1 MSEKMLKNVRTPLME
16 QYLKIKA
23 DYQDTILLYRM
34 GDFYETFFE
43 DAKTISKELGIALTK
58 RAHGKSAEV
67 PLAGFPY
74 HALDN
79 YLYKLVQAGHRVAI
93 CEQVED
99 PKFAKGV
106 VKREVI
112 EVVTP
117 GATLSEKLL
126 DHKSNNFLAALAFS
140 ERSIGL
146 ALSDISTGEFYAAEI
161 KTEQLVEQMF
171 AFQPKEILV
180 SATQAEDLSTFITG
194 HLPVIITKRDDWMFN
209 YDYAHE
215 LLLNHFQIHSLKG
228 FGLDLLPA
236 AICAAGAII
245 NYLQENYKSSLEH
258 IRKLQVIN
266 LSEFM
271 ILDEA
276 TRRNLE
282 IKDPLHENRDGRTL
296 MDIIDVTQTAMG
308 GRLLRKWINQPLR
321 ITEEINRRLDLVEE
335 LYLKKDLHADIQSVL
350 KNCPDMERLIGKVAT
365 ERANGRDLIFLKNSL
380 AIIPS
385 VKKLIV
391 ESDLPGL
398 NETASQLNELDEIV
412 KLVDEAIVDD
422 PPLILSEGGIIKRGY
437 SKELDDISDS
447 AHHGKEWL
455 ISQQEKERTRT
466 GISTLKINYNKV
478 FGYYIEVTKTKLDK
492 IPPEYIRKQTL
503 VNAERFI
510 TPELKE
516 MEEKILTAEEKM
528 NSLEYN
534 LFQKIRGQVATE
546 TQKIQSNSNLLA
558 FLDCICSFSAVAIDN
573 DYVRPRISA
582 DTNLFLKKSR
592 HPVVEKFM
600 QPGEEFIPND
610 VSLNPVVEQI
620 WIITGPNMAGKSTFL
635 RQVGLIVFMAQIG
648 SFVPAEQAEIGL
660 VDRIFTRVGAS
671 DNLARGES
679 TFLVEMNE
687 TANILNNAT
696 DHSLV
701 LLDEIGRGTST
712 FDGLSIAWAV
722 SEYLHNEKTIQA
734 KTLFATHYHELT
746 ELAILY
752 PKIKNY
758 NVTVEEW
765 DNKIIFLRKIIPGG
779 TDNSYG
785 IHVAQMAGLPRT
797 VIERAREILTNLE
810 ANELSPNRMPKL
822 AKRHAGREVDQSQVS
837 LFPAAK
843 NSPIE
848 NELKSI
854 DLNKMTPLD
863 ALVKLNELK
872 KLLEKE
878 N

>member
-1 MSEKMLKNVRTPLME
+1 MTKVNIKNVRTPLME

-23 DYQDTILLYRM
+23 DYQETILLYRM
-34 GDFYETFFE
+34 GDFYETFYD
-43 DAKTISKELGIALTK
+43 DAKIISKELGIALTK
-58 RAHGKSAEV
+58 RAHGKSADV

-99 PKFAKGV
+99 PKLAKGV

-126 DHKSNNFLAALAFS
+126 DHKSNNFLAALHFA
-140 ERSIGL
+140 EKSIGL
-146 ALSDISTGEFYAAEI
+146 ALSDISTGEFYTAEI
-161 KTEQLVEQMF
+161 RLDQLIEQLL
-171 AFQPKEILV
+171 AFQPKEILIA
-180 SATQAEDLSTFITG
+180 SGQADELSTFISG
-194 HLPVIITKRDDWMFN
+194 HIPVIMTKRDDWMFN
-209 YDYAHE
+209 FEYAHE
-215 LLLNHFQIHSLKG
+215 LLLNHFQVHSLKG
-228 FGLDLLPA
+228 FGMESLPD
-236 AICAAGAII
+236 AISASGAVI
-245 NYLQENYKSSLEH
+245 NYLQENYKSSLDH
-258 IRKLQVIN
+258 IRKIQTIN
-266 LSEFM
+266 LSEYM

-282 IKDPLHENRDGRTL
+282 IKNPLRENVDGKTL
-296 MDIIDVTQTAMG
+296 MEVIDVTKTAMG

-321 ITEEINRRLDLVEE
+321 VKKEINKRLDLVEE
-335 LYLKKDLHADIQSVL
+335 LYLNKDVQTQIQDIL

-365 ERANGRDLIFLKNSL
+365 ARANGRDLIFLKNSIK
-380 AIIPS
+380 IIPGL
-385 VKKLIV
+385 KKMILETEI
-391 ESDLPGL
+391 PGL
-398 NETASQLNELDEIV
+398 KATISQLEELDE
-412 KLVDEAIVDD
+412 LVNLIEEAIVDD
-422 PPLILSEGGIIKRGY
+422 PPLTLMEGGLIKRSY
-437 SKELDDISDS
+437 SADLDKLYEI

-455 ISQQEKERTRT
+455 VSEQEKERQKT

-478 FGYYIEVTKTKLDK
+478 FGYYIEVTKTNLDK

-528 NSLEYN
+528 NSMEYEI
-534 LFQKIRGQVATE
+534 FQEIREQVADE
-546 TQKIQSNSNLLA
+546 IDKIQSNSNLIA
-558 FLDCICSFSAVAIDN
+558 FLDCICSFSSVATDHE
-573 DYVRPRISA
+573 YVRPKIS
-582 DTNLFLKKSR
+582 DKTDLYLKKSR

-600 QPGEEFIPND
+600 QPGEEFVPND
-610 VSLNPVVEQI
+610 VSLNTDEEQI

-635 RQVGLIVFMAQIG
+635 RQVGLIVFMAQVG
-648 SFVPAEQAEIGL
+648 CFVPAEKAQIGL

-696 DHSLV
+696 DQSLV

-722 SEYLHNEKTIQA
+722 SEYLHNEKSIQA

-746 ELAILY
+746 ELALLY

-765 DNKIIFLRKIIPGG
+765 ENKIIFLRKIIPGG

-785 IHVAQMAGLPRT
+785 IHVAQMAGLPRS
-797 VIERAREILTNLE
+797 VIERAREILNNLE
-810 ANELSPNRMPKL
+810 ANELSPNSMPKL
-822 AKRHAGREVDQSQVS
+822 AQRTAGRDVDQNQVS
-837 LFPAAK
+837 LFPPPETSELEK
-843 NSPIE
+843 
-848 NELKSI
+848 ELKAI
-854 DLNKMTPLD
+854 DLNKMTPLE
-863 ALVKLNELK
+863 ALVKLNDLK
-872 KLLEKE
+872 KMLDS
-878 N
+878 